1 MLAEKVGVQTQTSC
15 KDPQNWNLR
24 RIVLGPHLYF
34 KADGSKDTD
43 PIHYWGYV
51 LNFYETLNILFTHI
65 IVMGL

>member
-1 MLAEKVGVQTQTSC
+1 MLAEKVGVQTQTSS
-15 KDPQNWNLR
+15 KDPQNWNQR

-51 LNFYETLNILFTHI
+51 LKYYVTLNILFNPNI
-65 IVMGL
+65 GMGL